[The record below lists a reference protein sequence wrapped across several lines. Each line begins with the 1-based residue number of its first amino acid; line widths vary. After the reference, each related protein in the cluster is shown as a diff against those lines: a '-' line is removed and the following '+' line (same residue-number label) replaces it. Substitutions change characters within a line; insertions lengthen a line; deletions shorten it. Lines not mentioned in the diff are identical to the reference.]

1 MSIKKSLLPSF
12 AAMAIALTA
21 FASSAMAA
29 EDGVLKDVTTGNP
42 ITDPA
47 GAPVELHFVGWTK
60 FETLGT
66 GIECHVTALYT
77 PTGTEG
83 KTGDITGFTPI
94 TSSCHGFGS
103 IYNGCKITSDSV
115 LNQPYHVTVTKTDFD
130 VTATNIAITNTFSSC
145 VNSNVTFENLFFE
158 EGATLKPLKTGTRT
172 VTDTA
177 GNLGTTAAAG
187 DPIAGVELSAQ
198 GVAENNLG
206 EIGIELTG
214 ELELT
219 SPERCTYKLA

>member
-1 MSIKKSLLPSF
+1 MSIKKSLLLSF
-12 AAMAIALTA
+12 AAMAIAMTA
-21 FASSAMAA
+21 FASSALAA
-29 EDGVLKDVTTGNP
+29 EDGVLQDTNGNP
-42 ITDPA
+42 ITDPV
-47 GAPVELHFVGWTK
+47 GAPVELHFTGWAK

-94 TSSCHGFGS
+94 TSTCHGFGS
-103 IYNGCKITSDSV
+103 IYNGCKVTTDTV

-130 VTATNIAITNTFSSC
+130 VTSTNIVINSTLSSC
-145 VNSNVTFENLFFE
+145 VNTNVTFTNLSFE
-158 EGATLKPLKTGTRT
+158 EGVTLKPLKTGTRA

-198 GVAENNLG
+198 GFAENNLG
-206 EIGIELTG
+206 ELGVEATG